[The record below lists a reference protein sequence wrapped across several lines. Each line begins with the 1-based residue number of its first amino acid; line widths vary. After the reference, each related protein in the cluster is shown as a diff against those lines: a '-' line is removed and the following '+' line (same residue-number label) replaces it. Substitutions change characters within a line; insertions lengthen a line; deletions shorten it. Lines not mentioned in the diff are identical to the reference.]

1 MAIKRA
7 LISVSNKAGVDQL
20 ARALRNAGAEILS
33 TGGTAKFLEE
43 SGIPITKVSEVT
55 GFPEIMDGRV
65 KTLHPKIHGGILA
78 DRGKGAHLKAMDEHG
93 IPPIDMVVVNLYP
106 FEETIAKEGVS
117 LAEAVEQI
125 DIGGPAM
132 LRAAAK
138 NFAHVVIVV
147 DPSDYQWIIPRVEE
161 GREFTVEER
170 RRLAAKAFAHTAKY
184 DGAISSYLSKEE
196 GDGLPLYLSLP
207 LEKELDL
214 RYGENPH
221 QKAAFYSLRTHRV
234 GMANLKQLQGKQLSF
249 NNIYDLNAA
258 TLLAM
263 EFTGECATVIV
274 KHNTPCGVGRGER
287 PIDSYQKAWDCD
299 PVSAYGGIIVFTSTV
314 DEEVAERIASVF
326 VEVLA
331 APGYTEEAL
340 KTLSAKENLRVI
352 LFDPWPR
359 PEEERFEYKGVM
371 GGVLVQER
379 DARLLELDPP
389 QVVTKR
395 EPTPDEWEA
404 MLFGWKV
411 VKHVRSNAVLFS
423 AKDRTLGIGSGQTS
437 RVDSVKIAGM
447 KARSPLQGAAMAS
460 DAFFPFPDGVE
471 EAARLGI
478 TAVIQPGGSIRD
490 EEVIEAANAH
500 QMAMVFTKMRH
511 FRH

>member
-1 MAIKRA
+1 MAIRRA
-7 LISVSNKAGVDQL
+7 LISVSDKRGVD
-20 ARALRNAGAEILS
+20 ALSSALHHAGAEIVS
-33 TGGTAKFLEE
+33 TGGTARFMEE
-43 SGIPITKVSEVT
+43 LGIPITKVSEVT

-78 DRGKGAHLKAMDEHG
+78 DRDKESHLKAMEEHD
-93 IPPIDMVVVNLYP
+93 IPPIEMVVVNLYP
-106 FEETIAKEGVS
+106 FEETISKEEVT
-117 LAEAVEQI
+117 LEEAVEQI

-147 DPSDYQWIIPRVEE
+147 DPEDYQWIIPKLEKGEE
-161 GREFTVEER
+161 FSFEER
-170 RRLAAKAFAHTAKY
+170 KALAAKAFAHTARY
-184 DGAISSYLSKEE
+184 DGIISAYLSKTAEE
-196 GDGLPLYLSLP
+196 SLPLYLSVP
-207 LEKELDL
+207 LKRELEL

-221 QKAAFYSLRTHRV
+221 QKAAFYATRGEPV
-234 GMANLKQLQGKQLSF
+234 GMASLKQLQGKQLSF

-263 EFTGECATVIV
+263 EFTGQCATVIV
-274 KHNTPCGVGRGER
+274 KHNTPCGVGKGDR
-287 PIDSYQKAWDCD
+287 PIEAYAKAWDCD
-299 PVSAYGGIIVFTSTV
+299 PVSAYGGIIVCTAPV
-314 DEEVAERIASVF
+314 DKEVAERITSVF
-326 VEVLA
+326 AEVLA

-340 KTLSAKENLRVI
+340 KILSAKENLRVI
-352 LFDPWPR
+352 VLDPWPR
-359 PEEERFEYKGVM
+359 LEDERFEYKGVM
-371 GGVLVQER
+371 GGLLVQER

-389 QVVTKR
+389 KVVTKR

-411 VKHVRSNAVLFS
+411 VKHVRSNAILFS
-423 AKDRTLGIGSGQTS
+423 LKDRTLGIGSGQTS

-447 KARSPLQGAAMAS
+447 KARASLQGAAMAS
-460 DAFFPFPDGVE
+460 DAFFPFADGVE

-490 EEVIEAANAH
+490 QEVVEAANANN
-500 QMAMVFTKMRH
+500 MAMVFTGMRH

>member
-7 LISVSNKAGVDQL
+7 LISVSNKTGVDRL
-20 ARALRNAGAEILS
+20 AQALKKAGAEIVS
-33 TGGTAKFLEE
+33 TGGTARFLE
-43 SGIPITKVSEVT
+43 GAGVPITKVSEIT

-78 DRGKGAHLKAMDEHG
+78 DRSKESHLKAMEEHG
-93 IPPIDMVVVNLYP
+93 IPPVDMVVVNLYP
-106 FEETIAKEGVS
+106 FEETIAKEGTT
-117 LAEAVEQI
+117 LPEAVEQI

-147 DPSDYQWIIPRVEE
+147 DPEDYQWIVPKVEKGE
-161 GREFTVEER
+161 EFTFEER
-170 RRLAAKAFAHTAKY
+170 KRLAAKAFAHTAKY
-184 DGAISSYLSKEE
+184 DGAISAYLSSE
-196 GDGLPLYLSLP
+196 GESHLPLYLSLP
-207 LEKELDL
+207 LERELEL

-221 QKAAFYSLRTHRV
+221 QQAAFYSIRGNHV

-274 KHNTPCGVGRGER
+274 KHNTPCGVGKGEN
-287 PIDSYQKAWDCD
+287 PIDAYTKAWDCD
-299 PVSAYGGIIVFTSTV
+299 PVSAYGGIIVCTHTV

-331 APGYTEEAL
+331 APGYTEGAL
-340 KTLSAKENLRVI
+340 KILSAKENLRVI

-359 PEEERFEYKGVM
+359 IEDERYEYKGVM

-379 DARLLELDPP
+379 DAKLLELAPP
-389 QVVTKR
+389 KVVTKR
-395 EPTPDEWEA
+395 EPTSEEWEA

-411 VKHVRSNAVLFS
+411 VKHVRSNAILFS
-423 AKDRTLGIGSGQTS
+423 TKDRTLGIGSGQTS

-471 EAARLGI
+471 EAAKLGI

-490 EEVIEAANAH
+490 KEVIEAANAH
-500 QMAMVFTKMRH
+500 NMAMVFTGMRH

>member
-1 MAIKRA
+1 MPIKRA
-7 LISVSNKAGVDQL
+7 LISVSNKKGIDKLAKTLQKAGV
-20 ARALRNAGAEILS
+20 EILS
-33 TGGTAKFLEE
+33 TGGTARFLEDAGV
-43 SGIPITKVSEVT
+43 SITKVSDVT

-78 DRGKGAHLKAMDEHG
+78 DRSKDTHIKAMEEHG

-106 FEETIAKEGVS
+106 FEATIAKKDVTLPEG
-117 LAEAVEQI
+117 VEQI

-138 NFAHVVIVV
+138 NFAHVLIVV
-147 DPSDYQWIIPRVEE
+147 DPDDYSWIIPKVEKGE
-161 GREFTVEER
+161 DFSLEER
-170 RRLAAKAFAHTAKY
+170 KALAAKAFAHTARY
-184 DGAISSYLSKEE
+184 DGIISSYLSRE
-196 GDGLPLYLSLP
+196 DGFPVYLSLP
-207 LEKELDL
+207 LRRELEL

-221 QKAAFYSLRTHRV
+221 QKGAFYAISGHPV

-263 EFTGECATVIV
+263 EFTNECATVIV
-274 KHNTPCGVGRGER
+274 KHNTPCGVGKGEKL
-287 PIDSYQKAWDCD
+287 IEAYTKAWDCD
-299 PVSAYGGIIVFTSTV
+299 PVSAYGGIIVCTAPV
-314 DEEVAERIASVF
+314 DREVAERIVSVF

-331 APGYTEEAL
+331 APAYTEEAL
-340 KTLSAKENLRVI
+340 KILSAKENLRVI
-352 LFDPWPR
+352 LLDPWPR
-359 PEEERFEYKGVM
+359 IEDEEFEYKGVM
-371 GGVLVQER
+371 GGLLVQER
-379 DARLLELDPP
+379 DAGLVEYDPP
-389 QVVTKR
+389 KVVTKR

-411 VKHVRSNAVLFS
+411 VKHVRSNAILFS
-423 AKDRTLGIGSGQTS
+423 LKDRTLGIGSGQTS

-447 KARSPLQGAAMAS
+447 KARSSLQGAAMAS
-460 DAFFPFPDGVE
+460 DAFFPFPDGIE
-471 EAARLGI
+471 EAAKLGI

-490 EEVIEAANAH
+490 KEVIEAANAH
-500 QMAMVFTKMRH
+500 NMAMVFTGMRH